1 MPAATTSFIQ
11 GASRGL
17 GLEFVR
23 QLLAVNDGTSVFA
36 SCRNPENA
44 AELQSLRSESS
55 GRLRIVKLDVSDERT
70 ILEAAKEFEEQ
81 DERVSLIINV
91 AGVLHG
97 PGFSPEKKLAQVSPQ
112 ALRAVFEVNAFGPL
126 LVAKHFHR
134 MLRHDRRS
142 VFASLS
148 ARIGSISD
156 NRLGGW
162 YAYRG
167 SKAAQ
172 NMFTKTLSIE
182 LGRVAPNAVVIG
194 LHPGTV
200 DTGLSEPF
208 QHGVPEDKLFTPEYS
223 VARLLAVISDVT
235 STDTGKVFDFRGEEV
250 LP

>member
-1 MPAATTSFIQ
+1 MPAATTSFVQ

-23 QLLAVNDGTSVFA
+23 QLLATNDDASVFA
-36 SCRNPENA
+36 SCRNPRAA
-44 AELQSLRSESS
+44 AELRALSSRSS
-55 GRLRIVKLDVSDERT
+55 GRLRIVKLDVCDEET
-70 ILEAAKEFEEQ
+70 IVEAARELEEH
-81 DERVSLIINV
+81 EEPVSLIRNV

-97 PGFSPEKKLAQVSPQ
+97 PGFSPEKKLAQGSPD
-112 ALRAVFEVNAFGPL
+112 ALRTVFEVNAFGPL

-134 MLRHDRRS
+134 MLRHDHRS

-148 ARIGSISD
+148 ARVGSISD
-156 NRLGGW
+156 DRLGGW
-162 YAYRG
+162 YAYRA

-200 DTGLSEPF
+200 DTRLSEPF
-208 QHGVPEDKLFTPEYS
+208 KKGVPKLFPPEYS
-223 VARLLAVISDVT
+223 VARLLAVIGGVT
-235 STDTGKVFDFRGEEV
+235 SDDTGKVFDYRGVEV
-250 LP
+250 AP

>member
-1 MPAATTSFIQ
+1 LHI
-11 GASRGL
+11 
-17 GLEFVR
+17 VR
-23 QLLAVNDGTSVFA
+23 
-36 SCRNPENA
+36 
-44 AELQSLRSESS
+44 
-55 GRLRIVKLDVSDERT
+55 LDVSDEET
-70 ILEAAKEFEEQ
+70 ILEAAKQLEEH
-81 DERVSLIINV
+81 EEPVSLIINV

-97 PGFSPEKKLAQVSPQ
+97 PGFAPEKKLAQVSPE
-112 ALRAVFEVNAFGPL
+112 ALRRVFEVNAFGPL

-134 MLRHDRRS
+134 LLRHDHRS

-148 ARIGSISD
+148 ARVGSISD

-162 YAYRG
+162 YAYRA

-200 DTGLSEPF
+200 DTRLSEPF
-208 QHGVPEDKLFTPEYS
+208 QNGVPEHKLFTPEYS
-223 VARLLAVISDVT
+223 VERLLAVIGAVT
-235 STDTGKVFDFRGEEV
+235 SDDTGKVFDFRGEEI

>member
-1 MPAATTSFIQ
+1 MTGIAFVQ

-17 GLEFVR
+17 GLALTR
-23 QLLAVNDGTSVFA
+23 QLLAGSAERQVFA
-36 SCRNPENA
+36 SCREPTRATELGALASAHPNRLHLVALDVTHEESISAA
-44 AELQSLRSESS
+44 AEEMARQVD
-55 GRLRIVKLDVSDERT
+55 RLHLV
-70 ILEAAKEFEEQ
+70 
-81 DERVSLIINV
+81 INV

-97 PGFSPEKKLAQVSPQ
+97 AGFTPEKKLDHVDPQ

-134 MLRHDRRS
+134 FLRHGERS
-142 VFASLS
+142 IFASLS

-182 LGRVAPNAVVIG
+182 LGRIAPRAIVVG

-200 DTGLSEPF
+200 DTDLSKPF
-208 QHGVPEDKLFTPEYS
+208 QSNVPKAQLLSADRS
-223 VARLLAVISDVT
+223 ADSLLAVLNGLRND
-235 STDTGKVFDFRGEEV
+235 DTGKVFDFRGEEIS
-250 LP
+250 P